1 MKIEIRIDKNCDEP
15 KVIVVTDKVTDEIN
29 EIVTRLSDKPSQILA
44 GFRAGAG
51 AALPNLCLGWQGVC
65 RNGKWHL
72 FSPAAAV

>member
-44 GFRAGAG
+44 GFKDGQAAVLWPDFHG
-51 AALPNLCLGWQGVC
+51 AASRPLT
-65 RNGKWHL
+65 
-72 FSPAAAV
+72 SPLQILTNSLT